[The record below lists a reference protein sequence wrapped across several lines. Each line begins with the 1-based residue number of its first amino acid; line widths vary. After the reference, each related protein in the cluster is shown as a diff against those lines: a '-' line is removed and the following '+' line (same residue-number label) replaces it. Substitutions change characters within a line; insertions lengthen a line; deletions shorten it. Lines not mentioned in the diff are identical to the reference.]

1 MMDKTFVAINKRCWG
16 IEEASRN
23 SAVREF
29 EAVRGHDFAGEPV
42 WRELELRPGLR
53 VSAFEAMFS
62 KLFSFSYQKKNSF
75 IDFGFFLEGSIVNNM
90 HITSLGPLRVD
101 NFAGSGGLGF
111 FNEMAGVVE
120 SAALGRTR
128 IIHLHISP
136 ELLHELLCT
145 DMEAIHDD
153 LKGVLE
159 NRSGHEFFLHHTMD
173 PVVQAAANELFYG
186 LVGGKCSR
194 IYLEGKALE
203 LIGLQVMKLE
213 DPKSLRNSGLCLR
226 EIEQI
231 RTIRQELMEKF
242 DCPPTMS
249 DLTSSHMMSVSK
261 IQAGFQELYG
271 MTVFAFLKEYKLR
284 KARMFFEDG
293 DMNVSEVAWAL
304 GYTNLSHF
312 SAAFKKRYGVLPKRF
327 LNSVRNKKNVTLS
340 SCYENMS

>member
-1 MMDKTFVAINKRCWG
+1 MLSKNISAATKKCWG

-29 EAVRGHDFAGEPV
+29 ESVKGHKIENGPV
-42 WRELELRPGLR
+42 WRELELRAGLR
-53 VSAFEAMFS
+53 VSAFEAMLA
-62 KLFSFSYQKKNSF
+62 KRFSFSYQKKNSY

-90 HITSLGPLRVD
+90 CETSLGPLRVD
-101 NFAGSGGLGF
+101 NVAGSGGLGYF
-111 FNEMAGVVE
+111 REMAGVVE

-136 ELLHELLCT
+136 ELLHELLYM
-145 DMEAIHDD
+145 DMDVIHED
-153 LKGVLE
+153 LRGALE
-159 NRSGHEFFLHHTMD
+159 SRVGGEFFLHHTMD

-213 DPKSLRNSGLCLR
+213 NSERVRSSGLSLS
-226 EIEQI
+226 ELEQI
-231 RTIRQELMEKF
+231 RAIHEEVKEKF
-242 DCPPTMS
+242 DCPPSMAELA
-249 DLTSSHMMSVSK
+249 DSHMMSAGK

-284 KARMFFEDG
+284 KARMFFENG

-312 SAAFKKRYGVLPKRF
+312 SAAFKKRYGVLPKKF
-327 LNSVRNKKNVTLS
+327 LTSVRDKKNITLAS
-340 SCYENMS
+340 GYADLG